1 MKSPDCICLML
12 SVKYAS
18 AVPLT
23 KDVHLLLLKA
33 EGRPQAEVLSC
44 KSLNSLVSFSK
55 KRTSLDYWADV
66 EPDYH
71 LSQGFQT
78 PERKKC
84 AGRVKKGKIRGEM

>member
-1 MKSPDCICLML
+1 
-12 SVKYAS
+12 
-18 AVPLT
+18 
-23 KDVHLLLLKA
+23 
-33 EGRPQAEVLSC
+33 
-44 KSLNSLVSFSK
+44 LVSFSK